1 MKLRT
6 SIILALFF
14 LAACGSNAPQPN
26 DKAAANVGDNSNNS
40 AALMSEKNKRI
51 ALKNEAVKATETAQT
66 LEKQGRQME
75 SYRLANDAASA
86 RACKSVEEDLQRQ
99 AKDLETKIKGFPD
112 PFGASLA
119 PVVGDLNLCVSCSKQ
134 AAMPACVKA
143 RATVNDAIKQMFAQ

>member
-14 LAACGSNAPQPN
+14 LTACGGAPQSN
-26 DKAAANVGDNSNNS
+26 DKVVNNVGDNSNNS

-75 SYRLANDAASA
+75 SYRLANDAGSA

-99 AKDLETKIKGFPD
+99 AKDLETKIKGFPE
-112 PFGASLA
+112 PFGAPLA
-119 PVVGDLNLCVSCSKQ
+119 PIIGDLNLCVSCAKQ
-134 AAMPACVKA
+134 TAMPACVRA
-143 RATVNDAIKQMFAQ
+143 RATINDAIKQMFAQ